1 LVKNFITSFE
11 AIEAVIEGKTPI
23 TALFLLYKFSFFFFV
38 YFLFYYYF
46 CSEFKFCKMAKL
58 EEVTIRGYKSIAFD
72 QPVTLKLND
81 VSILLGA
88 NGAGKSNIISFFQM
102 LSFMMS
108 KSFGKYV
115 EMSGT
120 SNALLHY
127 GTKKTPII
135 SGEIKFSDNKSIDT
149 YSFSLTNANPDRLI
163 ITDEKI
169 SWHRNGENKPYEIN
183 LEPEYKESALAESTN
198 PTAKIIFQMLSSC
211 KVYQF
216 HDSSAEGPLRQV
228 CPVETTNYLQS
239 HGNNLP
245 SFLLFLRENHK
256 DSYNRIVDYVRDVV
270 PQFQDFYLEP
280 NNRFISLRWMDNS
293 ATDYR
298 FNAYQFSDG
307 SIRFIALATLLLQPP
322 QTMPNV
328 IILDEPELGLHPY
341 AITQLAEMIKDA
353 SIHAQIIIATQ
364 SKDLVDH
371 FDIDNISVIEM
382 DKETQS
388 TSVTHLSNEEYNLWL
403 KEYTVS
409 ELWDKNI
416 IGGRPI

>member
-1 LVKNFITSFE
+1 
-11 AIEAVIEGKTPI
+11 
-23 TALFLLYKFSFFFFV
+23 
-38 YFLFYYYF
+38 
-46 CSEFKFCKMAKL
+46 MAKTYQRTKL
-58 EEVTIRGYKSIAFD
+58 QEVTIKGYKSIAFD
-72 QPVTLKLND
+72 KPVTLKLGD

-88 NGAGKSNIISFFQM
+88 NGAGKSNIISFFRM
-102 LSFMMS
+102 LSYMMS

-115 EMSGT
+115 EISGT

-127 GTKKTPII
+127 GVKKTRIM
-135 SGEIKFSDNKSIDT
+135 SGELKFADKKSIDT
-149 YSFSLTNANPDRLI
+149 YSFSLTNAAPDRLI
-163 ITDEKI
+163 ITEERI
-169 SWHRNGENKPYEIN
+169 LWHRNGEEKPYEIA
-183 LEPEYKESALAESTN
+183 LEPNFKESALAESDD
-198 PTAKIIFQMLSSC
+198 PVSKSIFQMLSYC

-228 CPVETTNYLQS
+228 CPVETANYLQS

-245 SFLLFLRENHK
+245 SFLLFLRENYK
-256 DSYNRIVDYVRDVV
+256 NSYQRIVDYVRDVV

-280 NNRFISLRWMDNS
+280 VNGFVSLRWLDNS

-307 SIRFIALATLLLQPP
+307 SIRFIALAALLLQPAR
-322 QTMPNV
+322 TMPNV

-353 SIHAQIIIATQ
+353 SIHTQIIIATQ

-371 FDIDNISVIEM
+371 FDIGNISVVEM
-382 DKETQS
+382 DKETQA
-388 TSVTHLSNEEYNLWL
+388 TSVTHLSDKEYHLWL
-403 KEYTVS
+403 QKYTVS

-416 IGGRPI
+416 IGGRPV

>member
-1 LVKNFITSFE
+1 
-11 AIEAVIEGKTPI
+11 
-23 TALFLLYKFSFFFFV
+23 
-38 YFLFYYYF
+38 
-46 CSEFKFCKMAKL
+46 MAKL
-58 EEVTIRGYKSIAFD
+58 QEVIIQGYKSIAFD
-72 QPVTLKLND
+72 RPVTLKLND

-102 LSFMMS
+102 LSYMMS

-115 EMSGT
+115 EISGT

-135 SGEIKFSDNKSIDT
+135 SGEIKFSDDQSIDR

-245 SFLLFLRENHK
+245 SFLLFLRDNYK
-256 DSYNRIVDYVRDVV
+256 NSYNRIIDYVRDVV

-371 FDIDNISVIEM
+371 FDIDNISVVEM

-403 KEYTVS
+403 QKYTVS

-416 IGGRPI
+416 IGGRPV

>member
-1 LVKNFITSFE
+1 
-11 AIEAVIEGKTPI
+11 
-23 TALFLLYKFSFFFFV
+23 
-38 YFLFYYYF
+38 
-46 CSEFKFCKMAKL
+46 
-58 EEVTIRGYKSIAFD
+58 
-72 QPVTLKLND
+72 
-81 VSILLGA
+81 
-88 NGAGKSNIISFFQM
+88 M
-102 LSFMMS
+102 LS
-108 KSFGKYV
+108 Y
-115 EMSGT
+115 
-120 SNALLHY
+120 
-127 GTKKTPII
+127 
-135 SGEIKFSDNKSIDT
+135 
-149 YSFSLTNANPDRLI
+149 
-163 ITDEKI
+163 
-169 SWHRNGENKPYEIN
+169 
-183 LEPEYKESALAESTN
+183 
-198 PTAKIIFQMLSSC
+198 C

-216 HDSSAEGPLRQV
+216 HDSSVEGPLRQV

-245 SFLLFLRENHK
+245 SFLLFLRDNYIN
-256 DSYNRIVDYVRDVV
+256 SYNRIVDYVRDVV

-388 TSVTHLSNEEYNLWL
+388 TTVTHLSDEEYHLWL
-403 KEYTVS
+403 QKYTVS

-416 IGGRPI
+416 IGGRPV